1 MSELEVTL
9 QSCSIKSRWM
19 RSPGSG
25 WKEKRSKDR
34 TLGHICIQRLETGEG
49 NSKRD
54 WELVREGKNQEGV

>member
-1 MSELEVTL
+1 
-9 QSCSIKSRWM
+9 M
-19 RSPGSG
+19 RSLGSG

-34 TLGHICIQRLETGEG
+34 TLGHIHIQRLEIGEG